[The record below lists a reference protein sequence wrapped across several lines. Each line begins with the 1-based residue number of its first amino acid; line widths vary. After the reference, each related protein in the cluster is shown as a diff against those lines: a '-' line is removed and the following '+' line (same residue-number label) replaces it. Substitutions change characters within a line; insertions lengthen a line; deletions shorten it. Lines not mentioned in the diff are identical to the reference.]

1 MKLYKLE
8 SHISPEYGN
17 SYDHKSRFF
26 LTDDLEKL
34 KIYIKGAYDYELDN
48 DLTYSHYYKYDRE
61 SIEVTLREI
70 QVTTV

>member
-1 MKLYKLE
+1 VKLYKLE

-17 SYDHKSRFF
+17 CFDHKSRFF